1 MVARSPGNMPVT
13 KKKTIL
19 VHHFVGMMPLAG
31 IAWQATQYLS
41 ALKRLGHDVW
51 YIEDNGVNP
60 YSPKENQLV
69 WDSTYNID
77 YVRRMMERL
86 GLGDRWAYWDPVK
99 EGSWRGVGRA
109 RLMRLYGE
117 ADALI
122 NLCGSTKLRDEHMA
136 CPMRIL
142 IDTDPG
148 YEQIKVAQGD
158 AYSTEFVDAHTHLFT
173 YGQNIG
179 EPGCLIPAGDR
190 RWNKTRPPVDLELWP
205 LDGRPA
211 PEAFTSVATWQN
223 KGKNVRWQGQTY
235 QWSKHTNFLK
245 FLDMPKRSGR
255 KFELALIT
263 PDASVNKQVEDAGWR
278 VLDGAQQSETMESYA
293 DFVRRSRGEFTVA
306 KDIYVRTSSGW
317 FSDRSVC
324 YLASGRPVLM
334 QSAGFEKFIPT
345 GEGLFSYATHD
356 EAITALDAIDADYER
371 HRKAARRLAESH
383 FECSAVV
390 KEILDTVGL

>member
-1 MVARSPGNMPVT
+1 VSR
-13 KKKTIL
+13 KKTIL
-19 VHHFVGMMPLAG
+19 VHHFVGQMPLAG

-41 ALKRLGHDVW
+41 ALRRLGHDVW

-69 WDSTYNID
+69 WDSTYNIG
-77 YVRRMMERL
+77 YVKRMMEGL
-86 GLGDRWAYWDPVK
+86 GLGERWAYWDPVK
-99 EGSWRGVGRA
+99 EGSWLGIDRE

-136 CPMRIL
+136 CPVRIL
-142 IDTDPG
+142 VDTDPG
-148 YEQIKVAQGD
+148 YEQIKIAQGD

-179 EPGCLIPAGDR
+179 APDCLIPAGAR
-190 RWNKTRPPVDLELWP
+190 AWQKTRPPVDLELWP
-205 LDGRPA
+205 YDGRPA
-211 PEAFTSVATWQN
+211 PTAYTSVATWQN
-223 KGKNVRWQGQTY
+223 KGKNVRWQGETY

-245 FLDMPKRSGR
+245 FLDLPKRSGR

-263 PDASVNKQVEDAGWR
+263 PDPSVNQQVEDAGWR
-278 VLDGAQQSETMESYA
+278 VLDGAVQSETMESYG
-293 DFVRRSRGEFTVA
+293 DFVRRSRAEFTVA
-306 KDIYVRTSSGW
+306 KDIYVRTNSGW

-324 YLASGRPVLM
+324 YLATGRPVLM
-334 QSAGFEKFIPT
+334 QSAGFEKFVPV
-345 GEGLFSYATHD
+345 GEGLFSYRTHE
-356 EAITALDAIDADYER
+356 EAIVALDAIDADYER
-371 HRKAARRLAESH
+371 HRKAARKIAEDH

>member
-1 MVARSPGNMPVT
+1 LSA
-13 KKKTIL
+13 KKTIL
-19 VHHFVGMMPLAG
+19 VHHFVGQMPLAG

-41 ALKRLGHDVW
+41 ALRRLGHDVW

-69 WDSTYNID
+69 WDSTYNIA

-99 EGSWRGVGRA
+99 EGAWVGIGREQMMA
-109 RLMRLYGE
+109 LYGK

-122 NLCGSTKLRDEHMA
+122 NLCGSTKLREEHMA
-136 CPMRIL
+136 CPVRIL
-142 IDTDPG
+142 VDTDPG
-148 YEQIKVAQGD
+148 YEQIKIAQND

-179 EPGCLIPAGDR
+179 QPDCLIPAGTR
-190 RWNKTRPPVDLELWP
+190 PWKPTRPPVDLELWP
-205 LDGRPA
+205 FDGRPA
-211 PEAFTSVATWQN
+211 PSAYTSVATWQN
-223 KGKNVRWQGQTY
+223 KGKNVRWQGQSY

-245 FLDMPKRSGR
+245 FLDLPKRSGR
-255 KFELALIT
+255 RFELALIT
-263 PDASVNKQVEDAGWR
+263 PDASVNRQVEEAGWR
-278 VLDGAQQSETMESYA
+278 VLDGAQQSETMESYG
-293 DFVRRSRGEFTVA
+293 DFVRGSRGELTVA
-306 KDIYVRTSSGW
+306 KDIYVRTNSGW

-324 YLASGRPVLM
+324 YLASGRPVIM
-334 QSAGFEKFIPT
+334 QSAGFERTIPT
-345 GEGLFSYATHD
+345 GAGLFAFADHD
-356 EAITALDAIDADYER
+356 QAIAALDAIDADYET
-371 HRKAARRLAESH
+371 HRKAARRLAEEH

>member
-1 MVARSPGNMPVT
+1 MSAR
-13 KKKTIL
+13 KTIL
-19 VHHFVGMMPLAG
+19 VHHFVGQMPLAG

-41 ALKRLGHDVW
+41 ALRRLGHDVW

-69 WDSTYNID
+69 WDSTYNIA
-77 YVRRMMERL
+77 YVRSMMERL

-99 EGSWRGVGRA
+99 DGSWEGIGRDK
-109 RLMRLYGE
+109 LMRLYGE

-122 NLCGSTKLRDEHMA
+122 NLCGSTKLREEHMK
-136 CPMRIL
+136 CPVRIL

-148 YEQIKVAQGD
+148 YEQIKIAQND

-179 EPGCLIPAGDR
+179 DADCLIPAGTR
-190 RWNKTRPPVDLELWP
+190 PWKPTRPPVDLELWP
-205 LDGRPA
+205 YDDRPA
-211 PEAFTSVATWQN
+211 PAAYTSVATWQN
-223 KGKNVRWQGQTY
+223 KGKNVRWQGQSY

-245 FLDMPKRSGR
+245 FLDLPKRSGR
-255 KFELALIT
+255 AFELALIT
-263 PDASVNKQVEDAGWR
+263 PDPSVNQQVEEAGWR
-278 VLDGAQQSETMESYA
+278 VLDGAVQSETMDSYA

-306 KDIYVRTSSGW
+306 KDIYVRTNSGW

-324 YLASGRPVLM
+324 YLATGRPVIM
-334 QSAGFEKFIPT
+334 QSAGFEKTIPV
-345 GEGLFSYATHD
+345 GRGLFSYTDH
-356 EAITALDAIDADYER
+356 EQAIAALDAIDKDYEA
-371 HRKAARRLAESH
+371 HRKAARKLAEDH